1 MAKQVCA
8 NCGHETSKPQVV
20 EVFSGDR
27 LELCL
32 PMCPRCHQALGK
44 YLSEFEEDLT
54 PDISEV

>member
-1 MAKQVCA
+1 M
-8 NCGHETSKPQVV
+8 V
-20 EVFSGDR
+20 EVFSGDK

-32 PMCPRCHQALGK
+32 PMCPRCYQALGK